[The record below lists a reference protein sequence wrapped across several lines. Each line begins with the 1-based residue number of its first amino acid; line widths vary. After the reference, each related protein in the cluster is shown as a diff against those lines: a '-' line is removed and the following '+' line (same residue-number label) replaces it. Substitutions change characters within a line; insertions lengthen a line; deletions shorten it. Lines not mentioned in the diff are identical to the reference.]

1 MSEVRLLL
9 AVFLAFVRVGAL
21 AFGGAYAAIPLVEQ
35 EVVVRSGWM
44 TYAEFMDLLA
54 LDEITPG
61 PILINSA
68 TFVGMKV
75 AGIPGAI
82 AATLGCIVVPCAVA
96 MTLLLIFRKY
106 KDTPVVKTIVLSLK
120 CMALALIASTMVKL
134 GVQAVA
140 PDAPSLDVVYG
151 AYVAL
156 VMCGAFYLIN
166 QRHLKPLYVMLGCG
180 VVNLV
185 AHLLVF

>member
-1 MSEVRLLL
+1 MSEVTLLL
-9 AVFLAFVRVGAL
+9 KIFFAFVRVGAF

-35 EVVVRSGWM
+35 EVVVNSGWM

-68 TFVGMKV
+68 TFVGMRV

-82 AATLGCIVVPCAVA
+82 AATLGCITIPCVVA
-96 MTLLLIFRKY
+96 MVLLLLFRKY
-106 KDTPVVKTIVLSLK
+106 KDTEVMKSIVLSLK

-134 GVQAVA
+134 GMQAIV
-140 PDAPSLDVVYG
+140 PDLPSVDAMHAV
-151 AYVAL
+151 YVAA
-156 VMCGAFYLIN
+156 VMAVAFYLIN
-166 QRHLKPLYVMLGCG
+166 QKRLRPLYVMLGCG
-180 VVNLV
+180 VVNVLV
-185 AHLLVF
+185 SILL

>member
-1 MSEVRLLL
+1 MSDLGLLFQ
-9 AVFLAFVRVGAL
+9 VFLAFVRVGAL

-44 TYAEFMDLLA
+44 TYSEFMDLLA

-68 TFVGMKV
+68 TFVGMKM

-120 CMALALIASTMVKL
+120 CMALALIASTMIKL

-140 PDAPSLDVVYG
+140 PQAPSFDVAYS

-156 VMCGAFYLIN
+156 VMCAAFYLIN

-180 VVNLV
+180 VVNVL
-185 AHLLVF
+185 AHLLVL

>member
-1 MSEVRLLL
+1 MSDF
-9 AVFLAFVRVGAL
+9 AVLFKLFMAFVRVGAF

-35 EVVVRSGWM
+35 EVVYNGGWM

-82 AATLGCIVVPCAVA
+82 AASLGCIVVPCTVA
-96 MTLLLIFRKY
+96 MTLLLLFRKY
-106 KDTPVVKTIVLSLK
+106 KDTEVMKSIVLSLK

-134 GVQAVA
+134 GVQALA
-140 PDAPSLDVVYG
+140 PDLPAVDVTHAVY
-151 AYVAL
+151 AAVVIA
-156 VMCGAFYLIN
+156 VAFYLIN
-166 QRHLKPLYVMLGCG
+166 QKKLRPLYVMLGCG
-180 VVNLV
+180 VVNVLV
-185 AHLLVF
+185 SLLPL

>member
-1 MSEVRLLL
+1 MTDVTLLL
-9 AVFLAFVRVGAL
+9 RIFVAFVRVGAV

-35 EVVVRSGWM
+35 EVVTNEGFM
-44 TYAEFMDLLA
+44 TYSEFVDLLA

-120 CMALALIASTMVKL
+120 CMALALIASTMIKL

-140 PDAPSLDVVYG
+140 PQAPSFDVAYG

-156 VMCGAFYLIN
+156 VMCAAFYLIN

-180 VVNLV
+180 VVNVV
-185 AHLLVF
+185 AHLLVL

>member
-1 MSEVRLLL
+1 MSDLGLLFQ
-9 AVFLAFVRVGAL
+9 VFLAFVRVGGL

-140 PDAPSLDVVYG
+140 PQAPSFDVAYG

-180 VVNLV
+180 VVNVV
-185 AHLLVF
+185 AHLLVL

>member
-1 MSEVRLLL
+1 MTLIVQ
-9 AVFLAFVRVGAL
+9 VFLAFVRIGAI

-35 EVVVRSGWM
+35 EVVVSQDWM

-75 AGIPGAI
+75 SGVAGAI
-82 AATLGCIVVPCAVA
+82 AATLGCITVPCIVA
-96 MTLLLIFRKY
+96 FTLLILFRKY
-106 KDTPVVKTIVLSLK
+106 KDTPVVKSVVLSLK

-134 GVQAVA
+134 GVAAVI
-140 PDAPSLDVVYG
+140 PNGLGVDVVKS
-151 AYVAL
+151 AYVA
-156 VMCGAFYLIN
+156 VVIVVAFYLM
-166 QRHLKPLYVMLGCG
+166 HWKKLSPLPVMLSCG
-180 VVNLV
+180 ALNVVM
-185 AHLLVF
+185 HLLVF